1 MSIPTSVTD
10 NDILPAFQ
18 VFDADK
24 IGVLEAEV
32 ILKSLTNVGEPLT
45 DVEAKAFKD
54 SMKIND
60 QGQFD
65 YNGRLRQ
72 ERHRRR
78 LSSIRS
84 SRILS
89 QVHPAGQSQGQE
101 ERQEEEEE
109 EQVKPMGI
117 LLFPSI

>member
-10 NDILPAFQ
+10 HDILPAFQ

-54 SMKIND
+54 SMKINE

-65 YNGRLRQ
+65 YSGRLPSDADGS
-72 ERHRRR
+72 HRSVR
-78 LSSIRS
+78 LEFF
-84 SRILS
+84 LKFT
-89 QVHPAGQSQGQE
+89 QPAKTKKKGKKKG
-101 ERQEEEEE
+101 
-109 EQVKPMGI
+109 KKKKTGK
-117 LLFPSI
+117 